1 VNEVTE
7 KDAYPLPYVSS
18 ILDRLRDARYLS
30 SLDIRSAYWQI
41 PLTESSKPVTAFTV
55 PNRGLF
61 QFTRMPF
68 GLHNSPATFQRLID
82 RILGADLEPYCFAY
96 LDDIVI
102 CTNSF
107 ETHLEV
113 LGKVLDRLF
122 SAGLSLR
129 KDKCH
134 FCRPE
139 LKYLGYVVDRNGLH
153 VDPDKVSAILN
164 IPVPS
169 SVTDVRRFVGMASW
183 RNLVV
188 VGSPHLRGIER
199 HESGKSA

>member
-1 VNEVTE
+1 
-7 KDAYPLPYVSS
+7 
-18 ILDRLRDARYLS
+18 
-30 SLDIRSAYWQI
+30 
-41 PLTESSKPVTAFTV
+41 
-55 PNRGLF
+55 
-61 QFTRMPF
+61 MPF

-102 CTNSF
+102 CTDSF

-183 RNLVV
+183 YRRFIPNFSSVT
-188 VGSPHLRGIER
+188 SPLNALTKKNARFIW
-199 HESGKSA
+199 SPDVKLPLPP